1 MANRSIGNI
10 QQLAEGKY
18 LLRFS
23 AGFDDFG
30 KRIQVSKTV
39 RCANEK
45 EAERLLM
52 EFYKERE
59 KCRDDRITAKPKTL
73 AQLYDEW
80 MKNHVSKLTPN
91 TQTFYSGLWSGHLSD
106 KGQLKLKNIMPKH
119 IYKIL
124 DEIPQARTKNGV
136 FKMLKAMFNKAVM
149 WGYMDENPCDRVE
162 TPKYKAAEKQSL
174 SRDDISHIMAIIGKE
189 YSKYQAMFYFAA
201 LCGLRRQE
209 IVGLK
214 WDDIDFD
221 NQCFTVRR
229 ATSLVKGA
237 GTVAKETKTEKS
249 RRKLYLHEL
258 LKNALLTWR
267 NEQNALKNKMGD
279 KWHDDNWI
287 FTQYDGRIMN
297 LHTPTNWWK
306 EFVAANDITPITFH
320 GLRHT
325 AATYMIK
332 NNVPISTVSGVLG
345 HANVTTTLNIYTHVI
360 EETKE
365 DAINV
370 MGDVFGGRIEENK
383 GGAVK
388 GA

>member
-1 MANRSIGNI
+1 MA
-10 QQLAEGKY
+10 
-18 LLRFS
+18 
-23 AGFDDFG
+23 
-30 KRIQVSKTV
+30 V
-39 RCANEK
+39 
-45 EAERLLM
+45 
-52 EFYKERE
+52 
-59 KCRDDRITAKPKTL
+59 
-73 AQLYDEW
+73 
-80 MKNHVSKLTPN
+80 
-91 TQTFYSGLWSGHLSD
+91 
-106 KGQLKLKNIMPKH
+106 
-119 IYKIL
+119 
-124 DEIPQARTKNGV
+124 
-136 FKMLKAMFNKAVM
+136 
-149 WGYMDENPCDRVE
+149 
-162 TPKYKAAEKQSL
+162 
-174 SRDDISHIMAIIGKE
+174 IGKE
-189 YSKYQAMFYFAA
+189 DSKYQAMFYFAA

-214 WDDIDFD
+214 WEDIDFD

-258 LKNALLTWR
+258 LRNALLTWR

-306 EFVAANDITPITFH
+306 EFVVANDITPITFH

-360 EETKE
+360 EDTKE

-370 MGDVFGGRIEENK
+370 MGDVFGGKIEENK
-383 GGAVK
+383 DGAVK